1 MATTPKPTS
10 TPSELYDETYFLTAC
25 QGHDAYDRSGG
36 RELPTRLAV
45 ALELGGDVA
54 GLRVL
59 DLGCGRGELLRACA
73 NRGSAFVVGADYAAA
88 AVRIAR
94 RSTEREVSITRA
106 DATRLPFAD
115 GSFDRAYALDLV
127 EHLYPAELDRMMAEV
142 HRILAPGGLFVVHT
156 MPNLWYYRFGYPLYR
171 LVQRLR
177 GVRLPANPRERCH
190 YVDEMHVNEQSV
202 WSLKQVLKRA
212 GFSARV
218 FVRNAQDFGAESS
231 PLVRRVSRWLSSVYP
246 FAWVFCSDVF
256 AVATK

>member
-1 MATTPKPTS
+1 MTTKSPS
-10 TPSELYDETYFLTAC
+10 TPSELYDEIYFLTAC

-36 RELPTRLAV
+36 RELPTRLAM
-45 ALELGGDVA
+45 ALGLGGDVA
-54 GLRVL
+54 GARVL

-73 NRGSAFVVGADYAAA
+73 DRGASLVVGADYAQA

-94 RSTEREVSITRA
+94 RSTVGAASITRA

-115 GSFDRAYALDLV
+115 DSFDRAYALDLV

-142 HRILAPGGLFVVHT
+142 HRILAPGGVFVVHT
-156 MPNLWYYRFGYPLYR
+156 MPNLWYYRYGYPLYR

-202 WSLKQVLKRA
+202 CSLRRVLRRA

-218 FVRNAQDFGAESS
+218 FVRNAQDFGGESS
-231 PLVRRVSRWLSSVYP
+231 LLVRRVLRGLSTIYP
-246 FAWVFCSDVF
+246 FAWVFCGDVF